1 MIKKIDIAGLQLD
14 NYTVREMLMRVDRRI
29 SEKILTTIEEVNM
42 DTLALAE
49 FDEEVKQSLEA
60 CDYTVIADEGILR
73 AASADTLQRRHEIE
87 DHDFFYELFKR
98 LERNDKKI
106 FVIAESQKAVD
117 EAEEFLLGLFDRAR
131 ISGKGVLDDSPGC
144 SENLVNEIN
153 IVSPDVIASFLPS
166 PSQEKFLLHNREKL
180 LMNLWYGIGNNKFMG
195 KKHGFIVPPV
205 NEFDNVIIGNCNMVP
220 YETDPNDFPIQINHY
235 LLKSHS
241 EYIKKSQRGDAFFSL
256 NPRDEEYFKYHDSK
270 CLGTDDH
277 IYKHSF

>member
-14 NYTVREMLMRVDRRI
+14 NYTVREMIMRVDRRI

-49 FDEEVKQSLEA
+49 SDEEVKQSLEA

-73 AASADTLQRRHEIE
+73 AVSADTLQRRHEIE

-117 EAEEFLLGLFDRAR
+117 EAEEFLLGLFDRVR

-166 PSQEKFLLHNREKL
+166 PAQEKFLLHNREKL
-180 LMNLWYGIGNNKFMG
+180 LMNLWY
-195 KKHGFIVPPV
+195 
-205 NEFDNVIIGNCNMVP
+205 
-220 YETDPNDFPIQINHY
+220 
-235 LLKSHS
+235 
-241 EYIKKSQRGDAFFSL
+241 
-256 NPRDEEYFKYHDSK
+256 
-270 CLGTDDH
+270 
-277 IYKHSF
+277 

>member
-14 NYTVREMLMRVDRRI
+14 NYTVREMIMRVDRRI

-49 FDEEVKQSLEA
+49 SDEEAKQALEA
-60 CDYTVIADEGILR
+60 CDYTVIAE
-73 AASADTLQRRHEIE
+73 SADTLQRRHEIE

-166 PSQEKFLLHNREKL
+166 PAQEKFLLHNREKL

-195 KKHGFIVPPV
+195 KKHGFIGKIRKMLDVKRLTHLI
-205 NEFDNVIIGNCNMVP
+205 NT
-220 YETDPNDFPIQINHY
+220 YEHRQNSSI
-235 LLKSHS
+235 
-241 EYIKKSQRGDAFFSL
+241 
-256 NPRDEEYFKYHDSK
+256 
-270 CLGTDDH
+270 
-277 IYKHSF
+277 

>member
-49 FDEEVKQSLEA
+49 SDEEVKQALEA
-60 CDYTVIADEGILR
+60 CDYSVIADEGILR

-153 IVSPDVIASFLPS
+153 IVSPDAIASFLPS

-180 LMNLWYGIGNNKFMG
+180 LMNLWG
-195 KKHGFIVPPV
+195 KSM
-205 NEFDNVIIGNCNMVP
+205 D
-220 YETDPNDFPIQINHY
+220 
-235 LLKSHS
+235 LLEK
-241 EYIKKSQRGDAFFSL
+241 
-256 NPRDEEYFKYHDSK
+256 
-270 CLGTDDH
+270 
-277 IYKHSF
+277 

>member
-49 FDEEVKQSLEA
+49 SDEEVKQSLEA

-73 AASADTLQRRHEIE
+73 AVSADTLQRRHEIE

-144 SENLVNEIN
+144 GENLVNEIN

-195 KKHGFIVPPV
+195 KKYGFIGKIRKMLDVKRLTHLIKLNLHFPKHLKYFELRPLLLLHYVPWNRLFPH
-205 NEFDNVIIGNCNMVP
+205 NNLRLL
-220 YETDPNDFPIQINHY
+220 YTDSQDLQIYHN
-235 LLKSHS
+235 LPKLSH
-241 EYIKKSQRGDAFFSL
+241 L
-256 NPRDEEYFKYHDSK
+256 N
-270 CLGTDDH
+270 
-277 IYKHSF
+277 

>member
-49 FDEEVKQSLEA
+49 SDEEVKQALEA
-60 CDYTVIADEGILR
+60 CDYSVIADEGILR
-73 AASADTLQRRHEIE
+73 AVSADTLQRRHEIE
-87 DHDFFYELFKR
+87 DHDFFYEFFKR

-180 LMNLWYGIGNNKFMG
+180 LMNLWYGISSWG
-195 KKHGFIVPPV
+195 KSM
-205 NEFDNVIIGNCNMVP
+205 D
-220 YETDPNDFPIQINHY
+220 
-235 LLKSHS
+235 LLEK
-241 EYIKKSQRGDAFFSL
+241 
-256 NPRDEEYFKYHDSK
+256 
-270 CLGTDDH
+270 
-277 IYKHSF
+277 

>member
-14 NYTVREMLMRVDRRI
+14 NYTVREMIMRVDRRI

-49 FDEEVKQSLEA
+49 SDEEVKQSLEA

-73 AASADTLQRRHEIE
+73 AVSADTLQRRHEIE

-131 ISGKGVLDDSPGC
+131 ISGKGD
-144 SENLVNEIN
+144 LVNEIN
-153 IVSPDVIASFLPS
+153 IVSPDAIASFLPS

-195 KKHGFIVPPV
+195 KKHGFIGKIRKMLDVKRLTHLI
-205 NEFDNVIIGNCNMVP
+205 NT
-220 YETDPNDFPIQINHY
+220 YEH
-235 LLKSHS
+235 
-241 EYIKKSQRGDAFFSL
+241 R
-256 NPRDEEYFKYHDSK
+256 
-270 CLGTDDH
+270 
-277 IYKHSF
+277 

>member
-42 DTLALAE
+42 DTLTLAE
-49 FDEEVKQSLEA
+49 SDEEVKQSLEA

-117 EAEEFLLGLFDRAR
+117 EAEEFLL
-131 ISGKGVLDDSPGC
+131 
-144 SENLVNEIN
+144 
-153 IVSPDVIASFLPS
+153 
-166 PSQEKFLLHNREKL
+166 
-180 LMNLWYGIGNNKFMG
+180 
-195 KKHGFIVPPV
+195 
-205 NEFDNVIIGNCNMVP
+205 
-220 YETDPNDFPIQINHY
+220 
-235 LLKSHS
+235 
-241 EYIKKSQRGDAFFSL
+241 
-256 NPRDEEYFKYHDSK
+256 
-270 CLGTDDH
+270 
-277 IYKHSF
+277 

>member
-49 FDEEVKQSLEA
+49 SDEE
-60 CDYTVIADEGILR
+60 EGILR
-73 AASADTLQRRHEIE
+73 AVSADTLQRRHEIE

-166 PSQEKFLLHNREKL
+166 PAQEKFLLHNREKL

-195 KKHGFIVPPV
+195 KKHGFIGKIRKMLDVKRLTHLI
-205 NEFDNVIIGNCNMVP
+205 NT
-220 YETDPNDFPIQINHY
+220 YEHRQNSSI
-235 LLKSHS
+235 
-241 EYIKKSQRGDAFFSL
+241 
-256 NPRDEEYFKYHDSK
+256 
-270 CLGTDDH
+270 
-277 IYKHSF
+277 

>member
-49 FDEEVKQSLEA
+49 SDEEVKQALEA

-106 FVIAESQKAVD
+106 LCDCRVAES
-117 EAEEFLLGLFDRAR
+117 
-131 ISGKGVLDDSPGC
+131 C
-144 SENLVNEIN
+144 
-153 IVSPDVIASFLPS
+153 
-166 PSQEKFLLHNREKL
+166 
-180 LMNLWYGIGNNKFMG
+180 
-195 KKHGFIVPPV
+195 
-205 NEFDNVIIGNCNMVP
+205 
-220 YETDPNDFPIQINHY
+220 
-235 LLKSHS
+235 
-241 EYIKKSQRGDAFFSL
+241 
-256 NPRDEEYFKYHDSK
+256 
-270 CLGTDDH
+270 
-277 IYKHSF
+277 

>member
-49 FDEEVKQSLEA
+49 SDEEVKQALEA
-60 CDYTVIADEGILR
+60 CDYSVIADEGILR
-73 AASADTLQRRHEIE
+73 AVSADTLQRRHEIE

-117 EAEEFLLGLFDRAR
+117 EAEEFLLGLFDRVR

-195 KKHGFIVPPV
+195 KKYGFIGKIRKMLDVKRLTHLI
-205 NEFDNVIIGNCNMVP
+205 NT
-220 YETDPNDFPIQINHY
+220 YEHRQNSSI
-235 LLKSHS
+235 
-241 EYIKKSQRGDAFFSL
+241 
-256 NPRDEEYFKYHDSK
+256 
-270 CLGTDDH
+270 
-277 IYKHSF
+277 

>member
-14 NYTVREMLMRVDRRI
+14 NYTVREMIMRVDRRI

-73 AASADTLQRRHEIE
+73 AVSA
-87 DHDFFYELFKR
+87 
-98 LERNDKKI
+98 DKKI

-166 PSQEKFLLHNREKL
+166 PAQEKFLLHNREKL

-195 KKHGFIVPPV
+195 KKHGFIGKIRKMLDVKRLTHLI
-205 NEFDNVIIGNCNMVP
+205 NT
-220 YETDPNDFPIQINHY
+220 YEHRQNSSI
-235 LLKSHS
+235 
-241 EYIKKSQRGDAFFSL
+241 
-256 NPRDEEYFKYHDSK
+256 
-270 CLGTDDH
+270 
-277 IYKHSF
+277 